1 MPTWFWARVACCC
14 EVVRGMWY
22 EVMGER
28 RRTGDEVTCKPFS
41 PVGCGQRGPALAS
54 CFLLAS
60 CFTRCP
66 ASAPVS
72 SQVQLHCTNATELA
86 SKDES
91 IGRMGWA
98 RWRCVKSSRS
108 QLPSLALF
116 LSCSPAV
123 DSSVSL
129 RGRGRGRCGRLWILW
144 GWKAIGLTGTIFP
157 LSASAR

>member
-1 MPTWFWARVACCC
+1 MKSPASRSLQWDVAS
-14 EVVRGMWY
+14 G
-22 EVMGER
+22 
-28 RRTGDEVTCKPFS
+28 
-41 PVGCGQRGPALAS
+41 GPALAS

-116 LSCSPAV
+116 LSLVPP
-123 DSSVSL
+123 
-129 RGRGRGRCGRLWILW
+129 LWI
-144 GWKAIGLTGTIFP
+144 P
-157 LSASAR
+157 QSV